1 LEVIL
6 TRGLNA
12 NIDEVRVWSGV
23 KTQAQLVANSMTKYS
38 GTEPGLLAYY
48 SLPKETNNLYDTTTS
63 DNTAIVLNADTNGLG
78 LGKF

>member
-1 LEVIL
+1 
-6 TRGLNA
+6 LNA
-12 NIDEVRVWSGV
+12 NIDEVRVWSEL
-23 KTQAQLVANSMTKYS
+23 KRKRFVANSMTKYS

-48 SLPKETNNLYDTTTS
+48 SFAEGNKQFVYDTTTS